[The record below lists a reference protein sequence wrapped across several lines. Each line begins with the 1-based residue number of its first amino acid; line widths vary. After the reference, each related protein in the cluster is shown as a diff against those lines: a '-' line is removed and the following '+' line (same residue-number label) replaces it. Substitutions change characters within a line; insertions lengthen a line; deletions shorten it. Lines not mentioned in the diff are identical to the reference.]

1 MKKFISLY
9 LVLFSII
16 FAQELNR
23 NIDQFKIN
31 SFVRPVTKDSIEILS
46 FMEISNNTL
55 QFLKK
60 DGLFEAQYEANIV
73 ILDKEKEKKFSELF
87 TDKIIVKKFGETT
100 SRVKKK
106 IITTT
111 FVLPFDTYTVTSSLK
126 DLDIKLLGKKEKKI
140 DLKNLS
146 KSTFFKIYDPI
157 FTKKIDG
164 QWGFDVN
171 KFPIQSSR
179 VIPEENIISFY
190 QYVVL
195 SQGEYSITIS
205 LISDKEVQWENSVE
219 AIADSEVVNHF
230 IEVPIG
236 DIDRRDVKI
245 KVVVSQGKNT
255 ASKSFA
261 FKIKNNTF
269 FDGISNIDSA
279 LDQMSYILTLEEKKE
294 LKKLK
299 QSEKERFFRK
309 VWAKR
314 DPIAQTKV
322 NELMDEYYIRV
333 NFAEEN
339 FSRGTSGGWK
349 SDMGMIYILFGKPDD
364 MTRSMNMQ
372 GSYNY
377 QTWYYFQIGKEFTF
391 IDEYG
396 FGDYRLKTPLLY

>member
-9 LVLFSII
+9 LALFSTI

-171 KFPIQSSR
+171 KFPIESSR

-322 NELMDEYYIRV
+322 NELMDEYYTRV